1 MCGSS
6 SRTSGEG
13 GCAPS
18 PERQAHLARQHRLI
32 LWRVQ
37 KMAFW
42 VLYDY
47 AGYLIVLNVLS
58 LAAVFGPP
66 WLLFTMTGGNAPAA
80 ALLAVLLGVM
90 AVAGQATLIAALL
103 DGEEF
108 SFRRVISGV
117 VAHGPRALGLAA
129 LFALA
134 LFVAMLA
141 AWFYA
146 NQVVPARP
154 TVGLLLSGLCMSGA
168 VALLLSS
175 LYALPALVNQR
186 GTALRALRTS
196 FVLAG
201 RHPVLTPGLLV
212 LMLAE
217 GLLLATPPGMLLLST
232 MPLVALACCAY
243 ELLARHHAANE
254 GDAPGEARPMPD
266 EEDIFL
272 NRGFKDILFPWKG

>member
-6 SRTSGEG
+6 SSNSGDG
-13 GCAPS
+13 GCAS
-18 PERQAHLARQHRLI
+18 NPERQAHLARQHRLI

-58 LAAVFGPP
+58 LVAVLGPP
-66 WLLFTMTGGNAPAA
+66 WLLFTMTGGNAEVA
-80 ALLAVLLGVM
+80 ALLTAPLGVM
-90 AVAGQATLIAALL
+90 AVVGQASLIAALL

-117 VAHGPRALGLAA
+117 VIHGPRALGLAA

-134 LFVAMLA
+134 LFVAMLG

-146 NQVVPARP
+146 NRVMPARP
-154 TVGLLLSGLCMSGA
+154 TVGLLLSGLCLSGA
-168 VALLLSS
+168 VALLLSGV
-175 LYALPALVNQR
+175 YALPALVNQR

-196 FVLAG
+196 FMLAG
-201 RHPVLTPGLLV
+201 GHPVLTPGLLV
-212 LMLAE
+212 LMMAQ

-232 MPLVALACCAY
+232 MPLVALVCCAY
-243 ELLARHHAANE
+243 ELLARHHAADE
-254 GDAPGEARPMPD
+254 GEGPGEAGPTPD

>member
-6 SRTSGEG
+6 NRLPAEG
-13 GCAPS
+13 DCAGS
-18 PERQAHLARQHRLI
+18 LEHEARRARQHRLI

-80 ALLAVLLGVM
+80 ALLAALLGVM

-117 VAHGPRALGLAA
+117 VAHGPRALGLVA

-134 LFVAMLA
+134 FIVAMLA

-146 NQVVPARP
+146 NRVMPARP
-154 TVGLLLSGLCMSGA
+154 TVGLLLSGLCLSGA
-168 VALLLSS
+168 VALLMSGV
-175 LYALPALVNQR
+175 YALPALANQR
-186 GTALRALRTS
+186 GTAFRALRTS

-201 RHPVLTPGLLV
+201 RHPVLTPGLMV
-212 LMLAE
+212 LMLAQ

-254 GDAPGEARPMPD
+254 GAAPGEAGPTPD

>member
-1 MCGSS
+1 
-6 SRTSGEG
+6 
-13 GCAPS
+13 
-18 PERQAHLARQHRLI
+18 
-32 LWRVQ
+32 
-37 KMAFW
+37 MAFW

-47 AGYLIVLNVLS
+47 AGYLIVLNMLS

-66 WLLFTMTGGNAPAA
+66 WLLFKLTGGSAPVA
-80 ALLAVLLGVM
+80 ALLATLLGAL
-90 AVAGQATLIAALL
+90 AVAGQATLFAALL
-103 DGEEF
+103 NGEEF

-117 VAHGPRALGLAA
+117 VAHGPRVVGLAA
-129 LFALA
+129 LCAMAFSGAL
-134 LFVAMLA
+134 LA

-146 NQVVPARP
+146 NRLPPARP
-154 TVGLLLSGLCMSGA
+154 TVGLLLSGLCLSGA
-168 VALLLSS
+168 VALLMSCV
-175 LYALPALVNQR
+175 YVLPALVNQR

-212 LMLAE
+212 LMLAQ

-254 GDAPGEARPMPD
+254 GAAPGEAGPTPD